1 MGTSNWQNISYC
13 VGTLRRL
20 MPTSVLDVGT
30 GFGRWGLL
38 CREFLDVWEGREA
51 RALWRVR
58 IDGIEAFPSC
68 LTPVH
73 GYIYD
78 RVHVGDAVDLLPTL
92 GTYDVVYLG
101 DVVEHQT
108 KARAWSLVDA
118 AVRHARQAA
127 IVTIPIGEN
136 WPQEVGADGNWYH
149 AHRSTWTLEDFDRF
163 PGATRQAFSDY
174 HGRMY
179 LVVELPGQADAAA
192 DPLAPIHVSASQLM
206 PHASGATGVA
216 SDVLARL
223 DRNLACHGLVDDDR
237 VRSDVSGT
245 LLFQLPAAADVRR
258 RLDQLESEGLPWV
271 PPFAGMVDALFRHLV
286 DREAAGTPGLA
297 STGPSPEAVD
307 LLERLSAA
315 IAALAEHVHGYAEVA
330 SVLRGL
336 QAQLDQLRAGS
347 LPSARLALL
356 AGTPGRHH

>member
-1 MGTSNWQNISYC
+1 
-13 VGTLRRL
+13 

-38 CREFLDVWEGREA
+38 CREFLDAWEGREA

-78 RVHVGDAVDLLPTL
+78 QVHVGDAVDLLPTL

-108 KARAWSLVDA
+108 KTRAWSLIEA
-118 AVRHARQAA
+118 AVRHAKQAA

-179 LVVELPGQADAAA
+179 LVVELPGQADASVQPLAENRSLATPNA
-192 DPLAPIHVSASQLM
+192 DPVFA
-206 PHASGATGVA
+206 ASGAT
-216 SDVLARL
+216 SDVIARL
-223 DRNLACHGLVDDDR
+223 DQNLACHGLVDDDR
-237 VRSDVSGT
+237 VQVDVSRT
-245 LLFQLPAAADVRR
+245 LLFQLPAAADLRR
-258 RLDQLESEGLPWV
+258 RLDQLETEGLPWV
-271 PPFAGMVDALFRHLV
+271 PPFSGMVDALFRHLV
-286 DREAAGTPGLA
+286 DREASRTPGA
-297 STGPSPEAVD
+297 GSTGPSPEAVEI
-307 LLERLSAA
+307 LERVSTAVA
-315 IAALAEHVHGYAEVA
+315 SLAEHVHGYAELG
-330 SVLRGL
+330 SVMRDV
-336 QAQLDQLRAGS
+336 QVQLDQLRAGT

-356 AGTPGRHH
+356 AGTTGRHH